1 MNATAEKLAET
12 KKAQY
17 WERKED
23 MRIIREEHEKVKEQ
37 REKEIAARRGKEK
50 QILSFFFFEFFSNFF
65 CCLFIGKQQSMRYC
79 KRPKNRR

>member
-37 REKEIAARRGKEK
+37 REKEIAA
-50 QILSFFFFEFFSNFF
+50 SFQDATATPTPTDGEAE
-65 CCLFIGKQQSMRYC
+65 
-79 KRPKNRR
+79 